1 MRCNHSQDM
10 IWIFID
16 GKVCAN
22 INCEK
27 YFEDV
32 IESQD
37 TEDFSQ
43 TQNFKYDMENYERR
57 TLI

>member
-1 MRCNHSQDM
+1 M

-37 TEDFSQ
+37 TEVFSQ
-43 TQNFKYDMENYERR
+43 TQNFKNHTENYKRR